1 MPKYASNMNP
11 ANHDDLRQIIY
22 TRPMLFIIL
31 LAKDHDSL
39 DFFAAYGIMLF
50 FFVVNEVPTSLA
62 YERLNVF
69 AI

>member
-11 ANHDDLRQIIY
+11 ANHDDLRQIIN

-39 DFFAAYGIMLF
+39 DFF
-50 FFVVNEVPTSLA
+50 VVNEVPTSLTD
-62 YERLNVF
+62 ECLNVF